1 MKTNIK
7 PGSKINE
14 LTVKEFKELISE
26 SIREILENII
36 EDREAS
42 SSKNY
47 IDSIKESR
55 EQYKAG
61 NISSLDDVNKYL
73 PSKMKGVKY
82 LVNEDGEKKAV
93 VIDLKRYRNVWEHF
107 YDVMISIER
116 ENEET
121 ISWNTLQ
128 AELRE
133 DERKGK

>member
-7 PGSKINE
+7 PDSKINE

-26 SIREILENII
+26 SIREILEDII

-47 IDSIKESR
+47 IDSIKEAR
-55 EQYKAG
+55 EEYKMG
-61 NISSLDDVNKYL
+61 NISSHDDANKYL

-82 LVNEDGEKKAV
+82 LVNEVGEKKAV
-93 VIDLKRYRNVWEHF
+93 VIDLKRYRSVCENF
-107 YDVMISIER
+107 YDVMTSIER
-116 ENEET
+116 ENEKT
-121 ISWNTLQ
+121 IGWDTLQ

>member
-7 PGSKINE
+7 PDSKINE
-14 LTVKEFKELISE
+14 LTVKEFKALISE
-26 SIREILENII
+26 SIREILEDII

-47 IDSIKESR
+47 IDSIKEAR
-55 EQYKAG
+55 EEYKTG

-82 LVNEDGEKKAV
+82 IVNEDGEQKAV

-121 ISWNTLQ
+121 ISWDTLQ
-128 AELRE
+128 AELKE

>member
-7 PGSKINE
+7 PDSKINE
-14 LTVKEFKELISE
+14 LTVTELKALISE
-26 SIREILENII
+26 SIREILEDII
-36 EDREAS
+36 EDGEAS

-47 IDSIKESR
+47 INSIKEAR
-55 EQYKAG
+55 EEYKTG

-82 LVNEDGEKKAV
+82 IVNEDGEKKAV
-93 VIDLKRYRNVWEHF
+93 VIDLKRYRNVWEQF

-121 ISWNTLQ
+121 ISWDTLQ

>member
-1 MKTNIK
+1 MKKNIK
-7 PGSKINE
+7 PDSKINE

-26 SIREILENII
+26 SIREILEDII

-47 IDSIKESR
+47 ISSIKEAR

-61 NISSLDDVNKYL
+61 NISSHDDAYKYL

-82 LVNEDGEKKAV
+82 LIDEDGEKKAV
-93 VIDLKRYRNVWEHF
+93 VIDLKRYRSVWEHF

-121 ISWNTLQ
+121 ISWDTLQ

>member
-7 PGSKINE
+7 PDSKINE
-14 LTVKEFKELISE
+14 LTVKEFKALISE
-26 SIREILENII
+26 SIREILEDII

-47 IDSIKESR
+47 IDSIKEAR
-55 EQYKAG
+55 EEYKTG

-82 LVNEDGEKKAV
+82 IVNEDGEQKAV

-121 ISWNTLQ
+121 ISWDTLQ
-128 AELRE
+128 AEIRE
-133 DERKGK
+133 DERKGE

>member
-7 PGSKINE
+7 PDSKINE

-26 SIREILENII
+26 SIREILEDII

-47 IDSIKESR
+47 ISSIKEAR
-55 EQYKAG
+55 EEYKAG
-61 NISSLDDVNKYL
+61 NISSHDDVNKYL

-82 LVNEDGEKKAV
+82 LVDENGEKKAV
-93 VIDLKRYRNVWEHF
+93 VIDLKQYRNVWEHF

-121 ISWNTLQ
+121 TSWDTLQ